1 MHPTILIMRA
11 PPHQVEKT
19 QFLEYVLKVEDF
31 ISAETLV
38 AVTTKEA
45 TKLVD

>member
-19 QFLEYVLKVEDF
+19 QFLEYVLTVGDL
-31 ISAETLV
+31 IPAETLV
-38 AVTTKEA
+38 AATRKEA

>member
-1 MHPTILIMRA
+1 MNPTILIMRA
-11 PPHQVEKT
+11 PTPQVEKT
-19 QFLEYVLKVEDF
+19 QFLEYVLKVGDF
-31 ISAETLV
+31 ISPETLV